1 MNPKKGQKFAS
12 LFDAPVVYADSDE
25 EIVLPNSKNI
35 PIPTEYGAPAVKDG
49 VRYEVNTTE
58 ELLRQVA
65 DSVEDVSYEQI
76 QFEET
81 LSDDTEVEIPDAQES
96 EEESVLTDAS
106 DSEEDTEFPSSG
118 YTETGVTDSAEY
130 PSGTGTDDQ
139 ADSNSFRAID
149 PSKPVSAA
157 NNSIKIVEGASNM
170 GQLPSIA
177 RVTINQEKVY
187 QSEQSMISDSE
198 PILESETERQA
209 DDETEGQM
217 TKAEELVD
225 QLMEEIVENIA
236 PEIDPNLGSKIQNLN
251 LESMKSEDEEEL
263 EEIDVEIDMENES
276 QVSIEVASE
285 FTDTSPIKVPLAPSL
300 EELNED
306 QIFRPIRVYKEKAQE
321 IAEDIIAQ
329 SIQIVQEQDE
339 EETQEDITIDFE
351 ADFIE
356 NHPEL
361 NYEKHTGDFFLKKR
375 FAHLS
380 ESARD
385 SPLSFRDCES
395 PAPGELEDE
404 KHTGD
409 LFLKKRFAHL
419 SESARDSPI
428 DYEKRENEGLQGS
441 DSEAEEEAQDNLA
454 FEKQT
459 GDAVYLS
466 GHEDSEDEYGEKYQE
481 NTAEDIVDEIEARL
495 QNKDDED
502 EEELTFGSDDEA
514 KAEAAEAIM
523 KAAPEV
529 RLPSAEPTSPSED
542 SFKPI
547 HDYSFVATTE
557 DSARSDNLVQDYSF
571 STNVQDKTS
580 PSVQDY
586 SFTTVTEDKTT
597 RMVQDYSFTTNA
609 EDKIPPSVQAEKN
622 EDFKPIHDYSYV
634 AITEDKSRSENLV
647 QDYSFST
654 NAEDKTSP
662 SVQDYS
668 FSTNSEDKTTTMV
681 QDYSF
686 TKTNQ
691 DKIAPV
697 VSDKSLEDEEV
708 SKIIE
713 KAVQPVSFSNLRV
726 SPTAEKITTKPAQTS
741 FEKLETP
748 LCYYSP
754 EWGKEKP
761 EDNFYTFMVEGPSYF
776 ENQIVQVEKSDFKFN
791 GVQSRIS
798 HLATSSDENELKE
811 AKNQEEIVFRIEGP
825 EYHSDKEVQLKLEDA
840 IGSLEDSKI
849 EFCSDVPKEM
859 KEFDLPEAKK
869 FTFCVD
875 GPEYFPNRIFQVE
888 DLEEIDALLIEDLIV
903 DFVAE
908 NSDIKESEEEPEA
921 TKFTFCVEGPEYFPN
936 NVFTLEDLDFDLSQI
951 SDEAKV
957 DYCAIAEEALEEPEV
972 EISKS
977 LVFCVEGPEYF
988 PNRVFTLENLED
1000 IPSVL
1005 EGDLEVN
1012 FIAEQT
1018 EDLTEV
1024 GDETSS
1030 DKIIMCLQN
1039 PEYFENQIFQVDL
1052 ANIEGSLEDAAV
1064 EYIASTHEQVEEE
1077 SSYGPEV
1084 QPDVKKIVMCIK
1096 TPEYFDNLLVQIRAE
1111 DLSFNLNNAKVE
1123 YVGSAGEVEAEIKAK
1138 ADVDQREA
1146 RLRVKELYEEM
1157 PSAPIEKIVF
1167 MVENP
1172 EYYENNV
1179 FSVVKSEFLSRQEES
1194 KIEYLVSTSEEP
1206 EEKVEESTEVV
1217 MTSETEEVKKNK
1229 FTFMIQTPEYHDN
1242 KIIEAEFGEDL
1253 EASLLTY
1260 AAETSEDA
1268 EEAEEISAP
1277 EEVAKKEK
1285 RIVFCLETPEY
1296 HNNQIFQAKL
1306 DDYLQERE
1314 NCNLEFVASEDEV
1327 PEDLPEE
1334 KPEGKKLV
1342 LCVGTPEYHDNK
1354 IVQVDQE
1361 DFFSNHELA
1370 KVNYVADVNEEPEDD
1385 DSSLQDQ
1392 LVFFL
1397 ETPEYQEN
1405 MIFTILASDFNYNK
1419 LQARLLYA
1427 ADAGEQVEEEI
1438 SEAKKTEG
1446 LVLMIETPEY
1456 YPNTLVQVC
1465 YEEFLEY
1472 GEESFVNFVRSMK
1485 NEEAEDITISSD
1497 VDEEQK
1503 FKIRFAVE
1511 TPSYFS
1517 NQEFEAVFDKLEDIA
1532 DLKFLENSE
1541 VDFLTDL
1548 PSSEEEN
1555 LEDVDVTS
1563 SAPMKTEDKLVLCLE
1578 TPEYQD
1584 NIIVQVNREDF
1595 FKYPEMAEIDFKKF
1609 TEEVMV
1615 DDEDTPEDLVF
1626 LLETPEYHKNLLIS
1640 TSKLDFD
1647 FNQFQA
1653 HLLYAAE
1660 ASEDINEEIKV
1671 AKILEGLVLMIEGP
1685 EYFSNTLVQVG
1696 FEEFL
1701 REGENAEVNFRALV
1715 KPREEDFAMMKVED
1729 KPVRKFEFALETPNY
1744 FNNQT
1749 FELEVEDISE
1759 LEDLKAFEE
1768 AEIYHVGETEED
1780 LEGEAMKTAVV
1791 FIETPE
1797 YQDNQLV
1804 EIELEDNED
1813 FEKSVVNFVADT
1825 EDVPEEEEVFFRDP
1839 EYVTLLIETPE
1850 YQDNKLVS
1858 VKLEDL
1864 IMSESDLE
1872 GVEVEYVEDIDSS
1885 YDYEFPISSDLSE
1898 DDAARLKAELISR
1911 LVHGFDFSL
1920 DLNGT
1925 KLNEQVFYIDDQ
1937 KNIVSGIE
1945 ATGEVNYSIFK
1956 HEEITEEIPKVQ
1968 EKVTNRRYEKAIEES
1983 YIEDR
1988 KEEKSEEVAS
1998 TLRSQMKTS
2007 SEVQVRCLVNNALLL
2022 TE

>member
-1 MNPKKGQKFAS
+1 MPCSGHFELEKGQKFAS

-25 EIVLPNSKNI
+25 EIVLPDSKNI

-130 PSGTGTDDQ
+130 GTGTGTDDQ

-157 NNSIKIVEGASNM
+157 NNSIKIIESGSVNM

-187 QSEQSMISDSE
+187 QSEPSLMSDSE
-198 PILESETERQA
+198 PVLESETERQA

-263 EEIDVEIDMENES
+263 EEIEVEVDMENQSE
-276 QVSIEVASE
+276 VSIEVASE

-329 SIQIVQEQDE
+329 SIQIVQNQEDE
-339 EETQEDITIDFE
+339 EEDIEIETQEDVTIDFE
-351 ADFIE
+351 GEADFME

-428 DYEKRENEGLQGS
+428 DYEKRENEGLHES

-466 GHEDSEDEYGEKYQE
+466 GHEDSEDEYGDKYQE
-481 NTAEDIVDEIEARL
+481 NTAEEIVDEIEARL
-495 QNKDDED
+495 QNRDED

-529 RLPSAEPTSPSED
+529 RLPSAEPTTPTED
-542 SFKPI
+542 SFKLI

-557 DSARSDNLVQDYSF
+557 DNSRSDNLVQDYSF
-571 STNVQDKTS
+571 STNAQDKTS

-586 SFTTVTEDKTT
+586 SFSTNSEDKTT
-597 RMVQDYSFTTNA
+597 TMVQDYSFSTNA
-609 EDKIPPSVQAEKN
+609 EDKTSSSVQTKAE
-622 EDFKPIHDYSYV
+622 DWKPIHDYSFV
-634 AITEDKSRSENLV
+634 AITEDKSRSQNLV

-668 FSTNSEDKTTTMV
+668 FSTNSKDKTTTMV

-686 TKTNQ
+686 STTNEDKAAPVASVVSS
-691 DKIAPV
+691 DKI
-697 VSDKSLEDEEV
+697 EDEEV

-726 SPTAEKITTKPAQTS
+726 SPTAEQLISKPAQIG

-754 EWGKEKP
+754 EWGEEKP

-776 ENQIVQVEKSDFKFN
+776 ENQIVQVEKNDFKFN

-798 HLATSSDENELKE
+798 HLATSSDDEELKE

-825 EYHSDKEVQLKLEDA
+825 EYHPDKEVQLKLEDA

-888 DLEEIDALLIEDLIV
+888 ELEEIDALLIEDLIV

-908 NSDIKESEEEPEA
+908 NSDIKEPEEQPEA
-921 TKFTFCVEGPEYFPN
+921 KKITFCVEGPEYFPN
-936 NVFTLEDLDFDLSQI
+936 NVFTLEDLDVDVSEI
-951 SDEAKV
+951 PDSAKV

-972 EISKS
+972 ENLKS
-977 LVFCVEGPEYF
+977 FVFCVEGPEYF
-988 PNRVFTLENLED
+988 PNRLFTLENLED

-1005 EGDLEVN
+1005 EEDLEVN
-1012 FIAEQT
+1012 FIAEET
-1018 EDLTEV
+1018 EDLTAVDGEA
-1024 GDETSS
+1024 SS
-1030 DKIIMCLQN
+1030 GL
-1039 PEYFENQIFQVDL
+1039 
-1052 ANIEGSLEDAAV
+1052 
-1064 EYIASTHEQVEEE
+1064 
-1077 SSYGPEV
+1077 EV

-1096 TPEYFDNLLVQIRAE
+1096 TPEYFENVLVQIRAE
-1111 DLSFNLNNAKVE
+1111 DLSFNLKDAKVE

-1179 FSVVKSEFLSRQEES
+1179 FSVVKSEFYSRQEDS
-1194 KIEYLVSTSEEP
+1194 KIEYLVPTSEEP
-1206 EEKVEESTEVV
+1206 EERIEEP
-1217 MTSETEEVKKNK
+1217 EEVIVASAEPEEAKKNK

-1242 KIIEAEFGEDL
+1242 KIIETEFAEDL
-1253 EASLLTY
+1253 ESSPLTY
-1260 AAETSEDA
+1260 AAETLKEP
-1268 EEAEEISAP
+1268 EFEAEVTEEI
-1277 EEVAKKEK
+1277 AKEEK

-1306 DDYLQERE
+1306 QDYLQERE
-1314 NCNLEFVASEDEV
+1314 NCNLEYVASEDEI

-1361 DFFSNHELA
+1361 DFFKNHELA
-1370 KVNYVADVNEEPEDD
+1370 KINYSADVEEEIEEEVDNSQFED
-1385 DSSLQDQ
+1385 QI
-1392 LVFFL
+1392 VFFL

-1405 MIFTILASDFNYNK
+1405 MIFTTLASDFNYNK

-1427 ADAGEQVEEEI
+1427 ADAGKQVEEEI

-1456 YPNTLVQVC
+1456 YPNTMVQVC

-1485 NEEAEDITISSD
+1485 NEEAELITMSSD
-1497 VDEEQK
+1497 VAEEQK
-1503 FKIRFAVE
+1503 FKIRFAIE

-1517 NQEFEAVFDKLEDIA
+1517 NQQFEATFDKLEDIA
-1532 DLKFLENSE
+1532 NLKVLENSE

-1548 PSSEEEN
+1548 PEAEDES
-1555 LEDVDVTS
+1555 LEVIEVTS
-1563 SAPMKTEDKLVLCLE
+1563 VPIKTEDKLVLCLE

-1584 NIIVQVNREDF
+1584 NILVQVNREDF

-1609 TEEVMV
+1609 TEEVMT
-1615 DDEDTPEDLVF
+1615 DDEKDPPEDLVF
-1626 LLETPEYHKNLLIS
+1626 LLETPEYHKNLLIT

-1653 HLLYAAE
+1653 RLLYAAE
-1660 ASEDINEEIKV
+1660 ASEDINEEIKA
-1671 AKILEGLVLMIEGP
+1671 AKIMEGLVLMIEGP

-1701 REGENAEVNFRALV
+1701 REEENAEVNFRALV
-1715 KPREEDFAMMKVED
+1715 KPREEDLVMMESED
-1729 KPVRKFEFALETPNY
+1729 KPEARRFQFALETPNY
-1744 FNNQT
+1744 FKNQT

-1759 LEDLKAFEE
+1759 LENLKTFEE
-1768 AEIYHVGETEED
+1768 AEIYHVGETEDD
-1780 LEGEAMKTAVV
+1780 LEADAMKTAVIL
-1791 FIETPE
+1791 IETPE

-1804 EIELEDNED
+1804 EVELEDNED
-1813 FEKSVVNFVADT
+1813 FEKSVVNFVAAT
-1825 EDVPEEEEVFFRDP
+1825 EEVPEEEVFFRDP

-1864 IMSESDLE
+1864 IMSEADLE
-1872 GVEVEYVEDIDSS
+1872 GVQVEYVEDIDSS

-1898 DDAARLKAELISR
+1898 DDAARLKAELTSR
-1911 LVHGFDFSL
+1911 LVHGFDFVL
-1920 DLNGT
+1920 DLDGT

-1945 ATGEVNYSIFK
+1945 ATGEVNYSTFQ
-1956 HEEITEEIPKVQ
+1956 HEEVYDEKVP
-1968 EKVTNRRYEKAIEES
+1968 EKVTNRRYEKTIEES
-1983 YIEDR
+1983 YIA
-1988 KEEKSEEVAS
+1988 EEKSEEVAVTTS
-1998 TLRSQMKTS
+1998 SLRSQMKTS
-2007 SEVQVRCLVNNALLL
+2007 SEVQVWCLVNNALIITDRVNRCL
-2022 TE
+2022 TG

>member
-1 MNPKKGQKFAS
+1 
-12 LFDAPVVYADSDE
+12 
-25 EIVLPNSKNI
+25 
-35 PIPTEYGAPAVKDG
+35 
-49 VRYEVNTTE
+49 
-58 ELLRQVA
+58 
-65 DSVEDVSYEQI
+65 
-76 QFEET
+76 
-81 LSDDTEVEIPDAQES
+81 
-96 EEESVLTDAS
+96 
-106 DSEEDTEFPSSG
+106 
-118 YTETGVTDSAEY
+118 
-130 PSGTGTDDQ
+130 
-139 ADSNSFRAID
+139 
-149 PSKPVSAA
+149 
-157 NNSIKIVEGASNM
+157 M

-187 QSEQSMISDSE
+187 QSEQMDQSLMSDSE

-251 LESMKSEDEEEL
+251 LESINKSEDEEEL
-263 EEIDVEIDMENES
+263 EEIEVEVDMENQSE
-276 QVSIEVASE
+276 VSIEVASE

-329 SIQIVQEQDE
+329 SIQIVQDQEDE
-339 EETQEDITIDFE
+339 EVEVDLEVETQEDVTIDFE
-351 ADFIE
+351 GEADFME

-419 SESARDSPI
+419 SDSARDSPI
-428 DYEKRENEGLQGS
+428 DYEKRENEGLHES
-441 DSEAEEEAQDNLA
+441 DSEVEEEAQDNLA

-466 GHEDSEDEYGEKYQE
+466 GHEDSEDDYEDKYQE
-481 NTAEDIVDEIEARL
+481 NTAEEIVDEIEARL
-495 QNKDDED
+495 QNRDED
-502 EEELTFGSDDEA
+502 IEDELTFGSDDEA

-529 RLPSAEPTSPSED
+529 RLPSAEPVTPAAED
-542 SFKPI
+542 TQENSFKMI
-547 HDYSFVATTE
+547 HDYSFVA
-557 DSARSDNLVQDYSF
+557 S
-571 STNVQDKTS
+571 
-580 PSVQDY
+580 
-586 SFTTVTEDKTT
+586 
-597 RMVQDYSFTTNA
+597 
-609 EDKIPPSVQAEKN
+609 
-622 EDFKPIHDYSYV
+622 
-634 AITEDKSRSENLV
+634 TEDKSRSENLV

-668 FSTNSEDKTTTMV
+668 FSTNSEDKTTPMV

-686 TKTNQ
+686 TTTNEDKVVTEDKTKTSS
-691 DKIAPV
+691 DKI
-697 VSDKSLEDEEV
+697 EDEEV

-726 SPTAEKITTKPAQTS
+726 SPNADQLTSAKPVQTG
-741 FEKLETP
+741 FEKLESP

-754 EWGKEKP
+754 EWGEEKP
-761 EDNFYTFMVEGPSYF
+761 EDNFYTFMIEGPSYF
-776 ENQIVQVEKSDFKFN
+776 QNQVVQVEKSDFKFN
-791 GVQSRIS
+791 GVNSRIS
-798 HLATSSDENELKE
+798 HLANSSDEDELKE
-811 AKNQEEIVFRIEGP
+811 SKNQEEIVFRIEGP

-849 EFCSDVPKEM
+849 EFCADVAKEM

-875 GPEYFPNRIFQVE
+875 GPEYYPNRVFQVE

-908 NSDIKESEEEPEA
+908 NGDIKEAEEEKPEA
-921 TKFTFCVEGPEYFPN
+921 KKFTFCIEGPEYHPNNIFTLEDLDFDLTQLPNEAKIDFCAATEDQLEVPEEAAEAKKFTFCVEGPEYFPN
-936 NVFTLEDLDFDLSQI
+936 NIFTLEDLDFDLAELSN
-951 SDEAKV
+951 EAKI
-957 DYCAIAEEALEEPEV
+957 DFCANAEEPLEEPEV
-972 EISKS
+972 EIPKS
-977 LVFCVEGPEYF
+977 LVFCIEGPEYF
-988 PNRVFTLENLED
+988 PNRVFTLEDLDD

-1005 EGDLEVN
+1005 EEDLQVN

-1018 EDLTEV
+1018 EDSMVE
-1024 GDETSS
+1024 DEEKSS

-1039 PEYFENQIFQVDL
+1039 PEYFEDQVFQVDF
-1052 ANIEGSLEDAAV
+1052 ANIEDSLEDANI
-1064 EYIASTHEQVEEE
+1064 EYISSANQKVEEE
-1077 SSYGPEV
+1077 GQESSFISSGPEV

-1111 DLSFNLNNAKVE
+1111 DLSYNLKDAKVE
-1123 YVGSAGEVEAEIKAK
+1123 YVGSAEEVEAEIKAK

-1157 PSAPIEKIVF
+1157 PSAPVEKIVF

-1172 EYYENNV
+1172 EYFENNI
-1179 FSVVKSEFLSRQEES
+1179 FSVVKSEFFSRQEES
-1194 KIEYLVSTSEEP
+1194 RIEYLTSTSEEP
-1206 EEKVEESTEVV
+1206 EERVEEATEVV
-1217 MTSETEEVKKNK
+1217 VVSQPEEVQQKK
-1229 FTFMIQTPEYHDN
+1229 FTFMIKTPEYHDN
-1242 KIIEAEFGEDL
+1242 KILEAEYGEDL
-1253 EASLLTY
+1253 ESSVLTY
-1260 AAETSEDA
+1260 SAETSE
-1268 EEAEEISAP
+1268 EAEVEP
-1277 EEVAKKEK
+1277 EEILVTEGIKKEEK
-1285 RIVFCLETPEY
+1285 KIVFCLETPEY
-1296 HNNQIFQAKL
+1296 HDNQIFQAKL
-1306 DDYLQERE
+1306 EDYLQEGE
-1314 NCNLEFVASEDEV
+1314 NCNLEFVSSENEV
-1327 PEDLPEE
+1327 PEDLPED
-1334 KPEGKKLV
+1334 KPEGSKLV

-1354 IVQVDQE
+1354 IIQVDQE
-1361 DFFSNHELA
+1361 DFFKNHELA
-1370 KVNYVADVNEEPEDD
+1370 KVNYVAEVSEEPEDD
-1385 DSSLQDQ
+1385 DSSTEDQ

-1405 MIFTILASDFNYNK
+1405 MIFSTLASDFNYNK

-1427 ADAGEQVEEEI
+1427 ADAGEQVEAEI
-1438 SEAKKTEG
+1438 SEAKKTEDI
-1446 LVLMIETPEY
+1446 VLMIETPEY
-1456 YPNTLVQVC
+1456 YENTMVQVC

-1485 NEEAEDITISSD
+1485 NEEAEQIIMSSE
-1497 VDEEQK
+1497 VEEEQK
-1503 FKIRFAVE
+1503 FKIRFALE
-1511 TPSYFS
+1511 TPSYYS
-1517 NQEFEAVFDKLEDIA
+1517 NQQFEAVFDNLEDIA
-1532 DLKFLENSE
+1532 NLKILENSE

-1548 PSSEEEN
+1548 PSSEEN
-1555 LEDVDVTS
+1555 LVDIEDIS
-1563 SAPMKTEDKLVLCLE
+1563 SGSTKTEDKLVLCLE

-1595 FKYPEMAEIDFKKF
+1595 FKYPEMATIDFKKF
-1609 TEEVMV
+1609 TEEVMI
-1615 DDEDTPEDLVF
+1615 DEDKDAHEDLVF
-1626 LLETPEYHKNLLIS
+1626 LVETPEYHKNILIS

-1647 FNQFQA
+1647 FNQLQA
-1653 HLLYAAE
+1653 RVQYAAE
-1660 ASEDINEEIKV
+1660 ASKDINEEIEE
-1671 AKILEGLVLMIEGP
+1671 AKKMEGLVLMIEGP
-1685 EYFSNTLVQVG
+1685 EYYSNTLLQVC

-1701 REGENAEVNFRALV
+1701 SEGENAEVNFKASV
-1715 KPREEDFAMMKVED
+1715 KPREEDLEMMKIED
-1729 KPVRKFEFALETPNY
+1729 RPVQKFEFAIETPNY
-1744 FNNQT
+1744 FKNQT

-1759 LEDLKAFEE
+1759 LEDLKTFEK
-1768 AEIYHVGETEED
+1768 AEIYHVGETEEN
-1780 LEGEAMKTAVV
+1780 LEGEPMKTAVML
-1791 FIETPE
+1791 IETPE

-1804 EIELEDNED
+1804 EVELEDNED

-1825 EDVPEEEEVFFRDP
+1825 EDKPEEESEVFFRDP

-1850 YQDNKLVS
+1850 YQDNKMVS

-1864 IMSESDLE
+1864 IMSEADLE

-1898 DDAARLKAELISR
+1898 DEAARLKAELTSR
-1911 LVHGFDFSL
+1911 LVHGFDFVL
-1920 DLNGT
+1920 DLDGT

-1945 ATGEVNYSIFK
+1945 ANGEVNYSSFK
-1956 HEEITEEIPKVQ
+1956 HEEVHEEKMS
-1968 EKVTNRRYEKAIEES
+1968 ETVTNRRYEKTIEHEES
-1983 YIEDR
+1983 YIEER
-1988 KEEKSEEVAS
+1988 KEEKPEEVAS
-1998 TLRSQMKTS
+1998 SLRSQLKTS
-2007 SEVQVRCLVNNALLL
+2007 SEVQVRCLVKIMRFNYTTTDRVNR
-2022 TE
+2022 